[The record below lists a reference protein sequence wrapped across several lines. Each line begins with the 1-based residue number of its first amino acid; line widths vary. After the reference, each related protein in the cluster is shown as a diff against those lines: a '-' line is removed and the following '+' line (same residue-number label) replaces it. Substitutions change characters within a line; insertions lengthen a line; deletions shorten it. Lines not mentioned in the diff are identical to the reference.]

1 MEKKSFLYKL
11 IPAAAV
17 IATAAL
23 VSGHLNNYIMTL
35 LNTSLIYF
43 LCAAGLSILLGM
55 GGQLAMCSVT
65 FMGLS
70 GFLT

>member
-55 GGQLAMCSVT
+55 FCL
-65 FMGLS
+65 
-70 GFLT
+70 